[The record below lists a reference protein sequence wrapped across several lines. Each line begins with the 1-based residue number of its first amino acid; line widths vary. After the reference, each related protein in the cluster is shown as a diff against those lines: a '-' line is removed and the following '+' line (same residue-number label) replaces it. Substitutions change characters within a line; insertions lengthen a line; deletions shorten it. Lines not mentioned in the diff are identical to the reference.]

1 MVAPTGTSE
10 RLAGD
15 TQAQPSPSLTR
26 LMQEL
31 KLHLAEF
38 GEYASYLIALEIDRV
53 KLTAK
58 RIGLYAALG
67 VLGLVIVTA
76 MLAAGTGLFVLGIAG
91 LLGMLFGNFWVGAT
105 VVGLLMFILVG
116 VGAWIGLTIMNKSAY
131 KALRLKYADRRQ
143 RQKKMYGRDV
153 KEVARG

>member
-1 MVAPTGTSE
+1 MPAERVTLTTDCGMKPACPMRMRSKSVA
-10 RLAGD
+10 
-15 TQAQPSPSLTR
+15 
-26 LMQEL
+26 
-31 KLHLAEF
+31 F
-38 GEYASYLIALEIDRV
+38 
-53 KLTAK
+53 
-58 RIGLYAALG
+58 
-67 VLGLVIVTA
+67 A